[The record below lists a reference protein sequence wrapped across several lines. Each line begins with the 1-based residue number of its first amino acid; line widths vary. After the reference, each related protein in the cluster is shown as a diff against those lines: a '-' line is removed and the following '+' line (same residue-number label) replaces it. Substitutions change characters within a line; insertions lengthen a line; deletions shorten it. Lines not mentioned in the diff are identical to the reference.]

1 MPWEVPGCQGGW
13 GTTDNSIPT
22 VETSPG
28 TLTEVKIVGPTE
40 ADPAGWGTKEP
51 PVILMWTS
59 LPTARLWPQVSFQ
72 CSLGRNWG
80 WPEPRTRGNNQSM
93 GVLNSGPLAPN
104 KTTPWHF
111 LFLEAGVRAAVL
123 QFPCYLSGSF
133 SAQLPIPHF
142 QDFQESCIGDHSRQ
156 GGESLEAGGKKDPF
170 HLSIRILTIAR
181 GPLSKGKERNPRLQE
196 ENPVYTPMLHLL
208 ILLIPGTPCRQCQ
221 KSVPTPSA

>member
-111 LFLEAGVRAAVL
+111 LFLEAGVKAAVL
-123 QFPCYLSGSF
+123 QFPCYLSGSI

-170 HLSIRILTIAR
+170 HLSIWILTLAR
-181 GPLSKGKERNPRLQE
+181 GPLSKGKETQGCKKK
-196 ENPVYTPMLHLL
+196 
-208 ILLIPGTPCRQCQ
+208 IPCTLPCCA
-221 KSVPTPSA
+221 SSSS